1 MENVN
6 GLNILKMDKKL
17 IKFLKTQR
25 LPSSK
30 STLGLEP
37 FLIEIEHFLDT
48 TQRYETPEFLIF
60 KCQNAHFS
68 WKVDIFETNRIGES
82 IEHYLL

>member
-1 MENVN
+1 MSTGPNS
-6 GLNILKMDKKL
+6 LKMDKEL
-17 IKFLKTQR
+17 EEIKKKTQR

-30 STLGLEP
+30 FTPGLEP
-37 FLIEIEHFLDT
+37 LLVEIEHFLDT
-48 TQRYETPEFLIF
+48 TQKYETPGFFIF

-82 IEHYLL
+82 IEHYLQ